1 MNMMKSSIQVL
12 LIEKHAGPAC
22 AYIKKLTNFQNKNYH
37 NSKKK
42 KQKQG
47 NIITNN
53 IIKNKAKNSLLEQ
66 HHQYTHCIIIS
77 QIAVVTYN
85 PGQNIWNKI
94 EKSSKTG
101 QEKKSLISNFAC
113 FLTATAQV

>member
-42 KQKQG
+42 NRNREILLPTISLK
-47 NIITNN
+47 
-53 IIKNKAKNSLLEQ
+53 IKLK
-66 HHQYTHCIIIS
+66 
-77 QIAVVTYN
+77 IAY
-85 PGQNIWNKI
+85 
-94 EKSSKTG
+94 
-101 QEKKSLISNFAC
+101 
-113 FLTATAQV
+113 